1 MPSTILLVT
10 VGGSHQP
17 IATAIRSLEPDRTIF
32 ICSDGSKGSQT
43 QVLGSGTPCEVRRG
57 AEVIERLPNIPTQL
71 GLGDRFNPT
80 QDVVLLQNPDDLS
93 ECYQAISTKIR
104 ALQGET
110 PTAIIWADYTG
121 GTKTMSVAMSLAA
134 LDYGVTLYLTV
145 GATRPNIIRFE
156 EGEATGRAST
166 GTVTVERQLQKVLPK
181 FVQQFNYSAAIAE
194 LQYLLS
200 HESLSP
206 TEQQRVRRLQSLSKS
221 LDAWDRFDHNT
232 AWGLLKPYMN
242 EFQALGLFLKRVM
255 ASRAAIDEN
264 FDPIESTAGHGYEVV
279 EDLLLNAE
287 RRSQRGR
294 NDDGV
299 GRLYRALELLAQVRL
314 KLAYGLK
321 TENIDRSKLPEA
333 VAQRYAKV
341 EGKLQMPLHR
351 SYELLTELGNDPLGD
366 LYEIHQKDLTK
377 ILKIRNKSLFAHGFT
392 PISASQFT
400 EVDGVMGEFI
410 RKGIQSCIESKFGDL
425 LPSQFPARF
434 DE

>member
-1 MPSTILLVT
+1 MTSTILFVT

-80 QDVVLLQNPDDLS
+80 HDVVLLQNPDDLS
-93 ECYQAISTKIR
+93 ECYQAISARIR
-104 ALQGET
+104 ALRDEAPG
-110 PTAIIWADYTG
+110 AALWADYTG

-156 EGEATGRAST
+156 GGEATGRAST
-166 GTVTVERQLQKVLPK
+166 GAVTVERQLQKALPK
-181 FVQQFNYSAAIAE
+181 FLQQYNYSAAIAE
-194 LQYLLS
+194 LQYLLV

-206 TEQQRVRRLQSLSKS
+206 NEQQRVRRLQCLSKS
-221 LDAWDRFDHNT
+221 LDAWDRFDHNA
-232 AWGLLKPYMN
+232 AWSLLKPYMK
-242 EFQALGLFLKRVM
+242 EFQTLGLFLKRVM
-255 ASRAAIDEN
+255 ASRAAIDEK
-264 FDPIESTAGHGYEVV
+264 FKPIEATTGHGYEVI

-294 NDDGV
+294 YDDAV

-333 VAQRYAKV
+333 IAQRYAKV
-341 EGKLQMPLHR
+341 EGKIQMPLCR
-351 SYELLTELGNDPLGD
+351 SYELLTELGDDPLGA
-366 LYEIHQKDLTK
+366 LYKNQVKDLLAAIET
-377 ILKIRNKSLFAHGFT
+377 RNKSILAHGFT
-392 PISASQFT
+392 PVSQADFAA
-400 EVDGVMGEFI
+400 VGRVMDGFI
-410 RKGIQSCIESKFGDL
+410 REGIQVCIESKLGSL
-425 LPSQFPARF
+425 LLAQFPTGF
-434 DE
+434 D